1 MAQTITYHE
10 SASSVD
16 QRGVAPGPKALPSA
30 FDQEKDPLSQAGEQ
44 ANKPGSSIP
53 TIFARM
59 IFFHTS
65 FKSVNPKTIGGVKG
79 TSPVYNQIISQCFD
93 LLEMIFNHDRSLK
106 FVKWDA
112 TEQIAKLKETGHEE
126 IAEALESH
134 FRKYLQ
140 IYGLSSIY
148 LVLKQGATSTD
159 WEVLGGTS
167 PYTIVFTSPN
177 WDSKKATTPLVARD
191 PKFKEYVYR
200 VYAALKNQIVPQSE
214 EYKAIKGFMEY
225 VRGTVGKFERD
236 AALKAKANDT
246 GYTTQNLIADFPPI
260 ALDKDHQAPMA
271 AAQFNLRNPLLVKDD
286 KGEVVSTINTA
297 DIYLSGRQSGE
308 LKSDFF
314 LKSELDKSFNER
326 LTPLI
331 LASGNYHSRIYYDT
345 VRWDDD
351 TKVPQVANDHKV
363 ALPLPG
369 APAIEHLYYTTIDF
383 LEQNLIQLPYEIDA
397 NHFHHALNIDGKGYF
412 LPFKPLLIANFGLEK
427 IGDML
432 SIKQVKDQNEKVVKL
447 KVTLKI
453 PIRNND
459 GNPTGSVELTREY
472 DLAKNVVPLAVS
484 PVSIGIA
491 PFIRLADDKKNRYTV
506 LYQHGDLGNYRST
519 GLQFYDFGATSP
531 DVSESKTR
539 VGKDTTSVYYRL
551 RSGFNALRIS
561 FDGSKTK
568 EVTPCA
574 GMVLPNFDEP
584 NNKGGDQFYYSIDFG
599 TTNTHIAEVVGT
611 GNPSSFGSDDIRTQA
626 VYLAAV
632 PSKVTDALKDRD
644 AAKAH
649 SAMENVYSMRGKN
662 IKMAQERQFFPNFIV
677 GEYTFPIRTVT
688 GQNTTI
694 DNQSEL
700 YSGASIG
707 FRYSK
712 ELFTPDEDEIKYKT
726 DVKWALE
733 VGSDAEVQYRAS
745 LFFREIL
752 EMIRTKWLKHTS
764 ADPNNPPSIILT
776 YPLAMSNVNAMSR
789 LWAEEY
795 AKVFGVEENVAL
807 NRIVRIAESL
817 APAFTLIHKGSPTVA
832 GLLNV
837 DIGGGTTDIQ
847 YYRTEGADKY
857 AFYNSVRFA
866 GDDLWGTGY
875 ENIPNK
881 VGAGVTDN
889 IFTDFAKAKLANADL
904 IIDLDNCKIN
914 DISKTGK
921 EFINVLLRDGK
932 KHFINA
938 LSKPDSNICRKV
950 IFLHYGALI
959 YHIVNL
965 LKSRTKETGGKFPA
979 TLNFTGFGSKYIETL
994 FGEEHK
1000 DNLIAYTRA
1009 LIEAFGFPKDD
1020 IPHAFTID
1028 FDSNPKAATA
1038 EGAALYACL
1047 TATSRD
1053 KTISSRTVYH
1063 YGFAAPV
1070 KQLQR
1075 KDIPGVKDDVMKYF
1089 DDFISA
1095 MRSVSV
1101 EGLNIPRLNDSE
1113 TKNLRASAL
1122 TSYDQ
1127 VHTSTADENDKDG
1140 ENQVKDSIF
1149 FWTLKGSL
1157 FNLK

>member
-1 MAQTITYHE
+1 MAQTITYHK
-10 SASSVD
+10 SASTVD

-65 FKSVNPKTIGGVKG
+65 FKSVNTKTIGGVRG
-79 TSPVYNQIISQCFD
+79 TSPVYNQIVSQCFD

-112 TEQIAKLKETGHEE
+112 TEQIAKLKNTGHQEL
-126 IAEALESH
+126 AEALESH

-140 IYGLSSIY
+140 EYGLSY
-148 LVLKQGATSTD
+148 LCLVLKQGATSND

-177 WDSKKATTPLVARD
+177 WNSRKATTPLVARD

-200 VYAALKNQIVPQSE
+200 VYAALNNQIEPKSDK
-214 EYKAIKGFMEY
+214 YKAIKGFMEY
-225 VRGTVGKFERD
+225 VRHTVDDFETD
-236 AALKAKANDT
+236 ATLKAKANDRS
-246 GYTTQNLIADFPPI
+246 YTTLNLKADFPPI
-260 ALDKDHQAPMA
+260 PLDKDHQEPMVA
-271 AAQFNLRNPLLVKDD
+271 AAFKLSSPLLVKDAN
-286 KGEVVSTINTA
+286 GIESTVNTA

-314 LKSELDKSFNER
+314 LKSEKDNSFNER

-331 LASGNYHSRIYYDT
+331 LADGNYHARIYYDT
-345 VRWDDD
+345 VFWNDN
-351 TKVPQVANDHKV
+351 TKVPQVSNDHKV
-363 ALPLPG
+363 SRPLPG
-369 APAIEHLYYTTIDF
+369 TPAIEHLYYTTIDF
-383 LEQNLIQLPYEIDA
+383 LEQNLIQLPYEIDT

-427 IGDML
+427 IGQML
-432 SIKQVKDQNEKVVKL
+432 LIEQLKDHNGKVVSL
-447 KVTLKI
+447 KVTLKV
-453 PIRNND
+453 PIRNNA
-459 GNPTGSVELTREY
+459 GNPTGTVELTREY
-472 DLAKNVVPLAVS
+472 DMTRNVISLAVS
-484 PVSIGIA
+484 PISIGIA
-491 PFIRLADDKKNRYTV
+491 PFIRLADGAKNRYTV
-506 LYQHGDLGNYRST
+506 MYQHGDLGNYGST
-519 GLQFYDFGATSP
+519 CLQFYDFGATNP
-531 DVSESKTR
+531 DVSESRTR

-551 RSGFNALRIS
+551 RSSFDALRIN
-561 FDGSKTK
+561 FGDPKT
-568 EVTPCA
+568 EGVSPCA
-574 GMVLPNFDEP
+574 GMVLPKLETP
-584 NNKGGDQFYYSIDFG
+584 NNQGDEQFYYSIDFG
-599 TTNTHIAEVVGT
+599 TTNTHIAEIVGN
-611 GNPSSFGSDDIRTQA
+611 GNPNSFGSDDIRNQV

-632 PSKVTDALKDRD
+632 PSKVSDALRDRD
-644 AAKAH
+644 AARAH
-649 SAMENVYSMRGKN
+649 YAMENVYSMRGKN

-677 GEYTFPIRTVT
+677 EEYTFPIRTVT

-694 DNQSEL
+694 NDLSEL

-712 ELFTPDEDEIKYKT
+712 ELFTPDEKEIKYKT

-752 EMIRTKWLKHTS
+752 EMIRTKWLRHNN
-764 ADPNNPPSIILT
+764 ANPNNPPSIILT
-776 YPLAMSNVNAMSR
+776 YPLAMSNVNAMAN

-795 AKVFGVEENVAL
+795 AKVFGVKENVAI
-807 NRIVRIAESL
+807 NKIVRIAESL
-817 APAFTLIHKGSPTVA
+817 APAFTLIHQGNSTVD

-881 VGAGVTDN
+881 VGQGVTEN
-889 IFTDFAKAKLANADL
+889 IFTEFAKTTLADADL
-904 IIDLDNCKIN
+904 IIDLDRCRI
-914 DISKTGK
+914 DEISKPGK
-921 EFINVLLRDGK
+921 EFINMLLRDRK

-965 LKSRTKETGGKFPA
+965 LKSRTTETRGMFPA
-979 TLNFTGFGSKYIETL
+979 MLNFTGFGSKYIETL

-1000 DNLIAYTRA
+1000 DYLIAYTRG
-1009 LIEAFGFPKDD
+1009 LIEAFGFPKDA
-1020 IPHAFTID
+1020 IPCGFKIN
-1028 FDSNPKAATA
+1028 FGSNPKAATA
-1038 EGAALYACL
+1038 EGAALYARQ
-1047 TATSRD
+1047 TARSRNN
-1053 KTISSRTVYH
+1053 TISSRTVYH
-1063 YGFAAPV
+1063 FGLPDPV
-1070 KQLQR
+1070 RELRR
-1075 KDIPGVKDDVMKYF
+1075 KDIPGVKDKVMKYF

-1095 MRSVSV
+1095 MRSVSI
-1101 EGLNIPRLNDSE
+1101 EGLDIPRLNDGE
-1113 TKNLRASAL
+1113 AARLRASAL